1 MADGIEVARAYV
13 TIIPKT
19 DGTANEVI
27 NQIVTPMGKGADQ
40 AGILAGKSFNAGLG
54 GMLSKFV
61 VPAAVT
67 AGLVGIGKAGFKA
80 YAEVES
86 GANNVIKATGATGEA
101 AEQLKSVYKDVASSV
116 VGDFGDI
123 GSAVGEINTRLG
135 LTGGEL
141 ESASEEMMKYAKV
154 TGQDATQATKD
165 VASMMRNA
173 NIPTGE
179 LGDTLGKLT
188 VAGQAA
194 GIDVSK
200 LAQNTT
206 KYNAVMKQMGFTT
219 DQQIALMAKFEQS
232 GADTSSILNAMKK
245 GVASWA
251 KGGKDASVEF
261 ANFVQGV
268 QDGSVTAG
276 DAVEI
281 FGSKGGLSMYEAAQK
296 GQLDFQDMFNAI
308 TNASS
313 ENLDTVYNDTLTAS
327 EKMGLAWQNVKLA
340 GAEIFAPLAMGVSNA
355 LSNVVIPAVQT
366 AREFISEAMTTLS
379 GLYDTYVAPVVD
391 QIKASLEPVL
401 EELKPIIQDIGTIIM
416 TVAKTILSVVM
427 PIISKVVSTVAPI
440 AANILRS
447 ITPVLSRIVAAVRTA
462 VSTVKS
468 VVSGISSIVG
478 NVRSA
483 FNNIKSAMTDPIEKA
498 KETISGVVNTIRG
511 FFPLSIGKIF
521 SNLKLPHITVS
532 GGSAPFGIGGKGSL
546 PSFHVNWYS
555 KAEKQPY
562 IFKEATLFGAGD
574 NRHHDEMLYSRSA
587 FLDDIEEAAGGS
599 GKGDINNNFYYYG
612 NDDADDITRDLVAN
626 VRRYRAAGVI

>member
-1 MADGIEVARAYV
+1 MAEGIEVARAYV

-27 NQIVTPMGKGADQ
+27 NQIVAPMGKGADK
-40 AGILAGKSFNAGLG
+40 AGILAGKAFNAGLG

-61 VPAAVT
+61 VPAAVSG
-67 AGLVGIGKAGFKA
+67 GLVGIGKAGFKA
-80 YAEVES
+80 YEEVEA
-86 GANNVIKATGATGEA
+86 GVNNVIKATGATGEA
-101 AEQLKSVYKDVASSV
+101 AEQLKGVYKDVASSV

-141 ESASEEMMKYAKV
+141 ETASEEMMKYAKV

-173 NIPTGE
+173 GIPTGE

-194 GIDVSK
+194 GIDVAK

-206 KYNAVMKQMGFTT
+206 KYNAVMKQMGFST
-219 DQQIALMAKFEQS
+219 DEQIALMAKFEQS

-251 KGGKDASVEF
+251 KDGKDASVEF

-281 FGSKGGLSMYEAAQK
+281 FGAKGGLSMYEAAQK
-296 GQLDFQDMFNAI
+296 GQLDFQDMFETI
-308 TNASS
+308 SNASS

-340 GAEIFAPLAMGVSNA
+340 GAEIFAPLALGVSNA
-355 LSNVVIPAVQT
+355 LSNIVIPAVQS
-366 AREFISEAMTTLS
+366 AREFISGAMTTLS
-379 GLYDTYVAPVVD
+379 GLYDTYIAPAVEQV
-391 QIKASLEPVL
+391 KASLLPVL
-401 EELKPIIQDIGTIIM
+401 EELKPVIQDIGNIIM
-416 TVAKTILSVVM
+416 TVAREVLSVVM
-427 PIISKVVSTVAPI
+427 PIIGKVISTVGPV
-440 AANILRS
+440 AATILRTIS
-447 ITPVLSRIVAAVRTA
+447 PVLSRIVSVVKTA
-462 VSTVKS
+462 INAVKS
-468 VVSGISSIVG
+468 AISGVTSVIG
-478 NVRSA
+478 TVRSA
-483 FNNIKSAMTDPIEKA
+483 FNSIKEAMTAPIDKA
-498 KETISGVVNTIRG
+498 KELISSAIATIKG

-521 SNLKLPHITVS
+521 SNLKLPHFRVS
-532 GGSAPFGIGGKGSL
+532 GGSPPFGIGGMGSK
-546 PSFHVNWYS
+546 PTISVDWYA
-555 KAEKQPY
+555 KAESQPY
-562 IFKEATLFGAGD
+562 IFREATLFGAGD
-574 NRHHDEMLYSRSA
+574 NRHHDEMLYSRHS
-587 FLDDIEEAAGGS
+587 LMEDIEEATG
-599 GKGDINNNFYYYG
+599 GKGDVIVNNNYYG
-612 NDDADDITRDLVAN
+612 NEDGNDIFRDFTRDIK
-626 VRRYRAAGVI
+626 RYKMAGVI